1 MVKFCLFLCDDELW
15 EEFMNITILGTGAW
29 GTALAIHFSLHQH
42 TIKMWSHNTEHARIM
57 QDTRRNDR
65 YLPNFTLP
73 NNITIYDDL
82 NSALMDSDLIL
93 IVTPVV
99 GLRSSLELIK
109 QLGYGHLPILTACK
123 GFELDSGLLTFQV
136 VKEVLPD
143 NNKIGV
149 LSGPS
154 FAQELAKQ
162 LPCAVCLSSENISW
176 MTELTQKL
184 NTNIM
189 RLYANDDII
198 GVSVGGA
205 VKNVMAIA
213 TGLSDGLNYGLNARA
228 ALVTRGLAEITRLA
242 VAMGAQTKT
251 MMGLAGMGDLILTCT
266 GALSRNRKVGLGL
279 AEGKTLHQ
287 VLKEIGHVAEGV
299 PTIEEVHNTAVRYQI
314 DMPIT
319 DMLYQLVRNELSAHD
334 VMERLMQRKP
344 KSE

>member
-1 MVKFCLFLCDDELW
+1 
-15 EEFMNITILGTGAW
+15 MNITVLGTGAW
-29 GTALAIHFSLHQH
+29 GTALGMHFALHQH
-42 TIKMWSHNTEHARIM
+42 QVNMWTHNAEHAQTM
-57 QDTRRNDR
+57 QATRQNER
-65 YLPNFTLP
+65 YLAGFQLP
-73 NNITIYDDL
+73 DNLTVHSDL
-82 NSALMDSDLIL
+82 GAALQGSELIL

-99 GLRSSLELIK
+99 GLRDSVNLIK
-109 QLGYGHLPILTACK
+109 EHGAGHLPILTACK
-123 GFELDSGLLTFQV
+123 GFELDSGLLTFEV
-136 VKEVLPD
+136 VQQVLPE

-162 LPCAVCLSSENISW
+162 LPCAVCLASNNTAWID
-176 MTELTQKL
+176 ELTQQL
-184 NTNIM
+184 NTSVM
-189 RLYANDDII
+189 RLYANHDMI
-198 GVSVGGA
+198 GVAVGGA

-213 TGLSDGLNYGLNARA
+213 TGLSDGLGYGLNARA

-242 VAMGAQTKT
+242 VAMGAQPKT

-287 VLKEIGHVAEGV
+287 VLREIGHVAEGV
-299 PTIEEVHNTAVRYQI
+299 PTIEEVHNAAAKHQI

-319 DMLYQLVRNELSAHD
+319 DMLYQLVRNELAASD
-334 VMERLMQRKP
+334 VMERLMQREP

>member
-1 MVKFCLFLCDDELW
+1 MR
-15 EEFMNITILGTGAW
+15 ITVLGAGAW
-29 GTALAIHFSLHQH
+29 GSALASHFALHQH
-42 TIKMWSHNTEHARIM
+42 NVKMWTHNLEHAQTM
-57 QDTRRNDR
+57 QATRTNER
-65 YLPNFTLP
+65 YLAGFALP
-73 NNITIYDDL
+73 EALQIETDL
-82 NSALMDSDLIL
+82 SQALSDAELVL
-93 IVTPVV
+93 VVTPVV
-99 GLRSSLELIK
+99 GLRDTILKIKEL
-109 QLGYGHLPILTACK
+109 GFGHLPILTACK

-136 VKEVLPD
+136 VQQVLPD
-143 NNKIGV
+143 NQKVGV

-162 LPCAVCLSSENISW
+162 LPCAVCLASENQAWID
-176 MTELTQKL
+176 ELTQKL
-184 NTNIM
+184 NNHIM
-189 RLYANDDII
+189 RLYANYDVI
-198 GVSVGGA
+198 GVAVGGA

-213 TGLSDGLNYGLNARA
+213 TGLSDGLGYGLNARA

-242 VAMGAQTKT
+242 EAMGAHPKT

-299 PTIEEVHNTAVRYQI
+299 PTIEEVHNAAAKYQI

-319 DMLYQLVRNELSAHD
+319 AMLYQLVRNELAATD
-334 VMERLMQRKP
+334 VMERLMQREP

>member
-1 MVKFCLFLCDDELW
+1 
-15 EEFMNITILGTGAW
+15 MNITILGAGAW
-29 GTALAIHFSLHQH
+29 GTALGIHFAKHGHQIAMWTHNAEH
-42 TIKMWSHNTEHARIM
+42 TQTM
-57 QDTRRNDR
+57 QESRENER
-65 YLPNFTLP
+65 YLPNFRLP
-73 NNITIYDDL
+73 ENL
-82 NSALMDSDLIL
+82 NVYADMSEALRDSELVL
-93 IVTPVV
+93 VVTPVV
-99 GLRSSLELIK
+99 GLRSSVE
-109 QLGYGHLPILTACK
+109 QLTQHGGGNLPILTACK
-123 GFELDSGLLTFQV
+123 GFELDTGLLTYQV
-136 VKEVLPD
+136 VQEVLPE
-143 NNKIGV
+143 NPRIGV

-162 LPCAVCLSSENISW
+162 LPCAVCLASQNEAW
-176 MTELTQKL
+176 LHDLVQAL
-184 NTNIM
+184 NTNVM
-189 RLYANDDII
+189 RLYGNSDVI

-213 TGLSDGLNYGLNARA
+213 TGLSDGLGYGLNARA

-299 PTIEEVHNTAVRYQI
+299 PTIEEVHNAAAKYQI

-319 DMLYQLVRNELSAHD
+319 DMLYQLVRNELAASD
-334 VMERLMQRKP
+334 VMERLMQREP

>member
-1 MVKFCLFLCDDELW
+1 
-15 EEFMNITILGTGAW
+15 MNITILGAGAW
-29 GTALAIHFSLHQH
+29 GTALGIHFAKHNHQ
-42 TIKMWSHNTEHARIM
+42 IAMWTHNAEHAQAM
-57 QDTRRNDR
+57 QQSRENER
-65 YLPNFTLP
+65 YLPNFRLP
-73 NNITIYDDL
+73 DNL
-82 NSALMDSDLIL
+82 NVYADMSEALRDSELVL
-93 IVTPVV
+93 VVTPVV
-99 GLRSSLELIK
+99 GLRSSVEQLK
-109 QLGYGHLPILTACK
+109 QHGGGNLPILTACK
-123 GFELDSGLLTFQV
+123 GFELDTGLLTFQV
-136 VKEVLPD
+136 VQEVLPE
-143 NNKIGV
+143 NPRIGV

-162 LPCAVCLSSENISW
+162 LPCAVCLASENEAW
-176 MTELTQKL
+176 LHDLVQTL

-189 RLYANDDII
+189 RLYANSDVI

-205 VKNVMAIA
+205 VKNIMAIA

-242 VAMGAQTKT
+242 VAMGAHTKT

-299 PTIEEVHNTAVRYQI
+299 PTIEEVHNAAAKYQI

-319 DMLYQLVRNELSAHD
+319 DMLYQLVRNELAAND
-334 VMERLMQRKP
+334 VVERLMQREP

>member
-1 MVKFCLFLCDDELW
+1 
-15 EEFMNITILGTGAW
+15 MNITILGTGAW
-29 GTALAIHFSLHQH
+29 GTALAIHFAVHNH
-42 TIKMWSHNTEHARIM
+42 RVNMWSHNAEHIRDM
-57 QDTRRNDR
+57 QQTRRNDR
-65 YLPNFTLP
+65 YLPNFSLP
-73 NNITIYDDL
+73 ENLNLFVDL
-82 NSALMDSDLIL
+82 PDALQESELVL
-93 IVTPVV
+93 VVTPVV
-99 GLRSSLELIK
+99 GLRSSVELLK
-109 QLGYGHLPILTACK
+109 QYGYGHLPILTACK
-123 GFELDSGLLTFQV
+123 GFELDSGLLKFEV
-136 VKEVLPD
+136 VQEVLPD
-143 NNKIGV
+143 NQKIGV

-162 LPCAVCLSSENISW
+162 LPCAVCLASKNGAWIG
-176 MTELTQKL
+176 ELTHQL
-184 NTNIM
+184 NTSIM
-189 RLYANDDII
+189 RLYANDDIV

-213 TGLSDGLNYGLNARA
+213 TGLSDGLGYGLNARA

-299 PTIEEVHNTAVRYQI
+299 PTIEEVHNAAARHQI

-319 DMLYQLVRNELSAHD
+319 DMLYQLLRNELAVHD
-334 VMERLMQRKP
+334 VMERLMQREP
-344 KSE
+344 KCE

>member
-1 MVKFCLFLCDDELW
+1 
-15 EEFMNITILGTGAW
+15 MNITILGAGAW
-29 GTALAIHFSLHQH
+29 GTALGIHFAKHNHQ
-42 TIKMWSHNTEHARIM
+42 IAMWTHNAEHAQAM
-57 QDTRRNDR
+57 QQSRENER
-65 YLPNFTLP
+65 YLPNFRLP
-73 NNITIYDDL
+73 DNL
-82 NSALMDSDLIL
+82 NVYADMSEALRDSELVL
-93 IVTPVV
+93 VVTPVV
-99 GLRSSLELIK
+99 GLRSSVEQLK
-109 QLGYGHLPILTACK
+109 QHGGGNLPILTACK
-123 GFELDSGLLTFQV
+123 GFELDTGLLTFQV
-136 VKEVLPD
+136 VQEVLPE
-143 NNKIGV
+143 NPRIGV

-162 LPCAVCLSSENISW
+162 LPCAVCLASENEAW
-176 MTELTQKL
+176 LHDLVQTL

-189 RLYANDDII
+189 RLYANSDVI

-205 VKNVMAIA
+205 VKNIMAIA

-242 VAMGAQTKT
+242 VAMGAHTKT

-299 PTIEEVHNTAVRYQI
+299 PTIEEVHNAAAKYQI

-319 DMLYQLVRNELSAHD
+319 DMLYQLVRNELAASD
-334 VMERLMQRKP
+334 VMERLMQREP

>member
-1 MVKFCLFLCDDELW
+1 
-15 EEFMNITILGTGAW
+15 MNITILGTGAW
-29 GTALAIHFSLHQH
+29 GTALGIHFAVHNH
-42 TIKMWSHNTEHARIM
+42 RVNMWSHNAEHIRDM
-57 QDTRRNDR
+57 QQTRRNDR
-65 YLPNFTLP
+65 YLPNFSLP
-73 NNITIYDDL
+73 ENLNLFVDL
-82 NSALMDSDLIL
+82 PDALQESELVL
-93 IVTPVV
+93 VVTPVV
-99 GLRSSLELIK
+99 GLRSSVELLK
-109 QLGYGHLPILTACK
+109 QYGYGHLPILTACK
-123 GFELDSGLLTFQV
+123 GFELDSGLLTFEV
-136 VKEVLPD
+136 VQEVLPD
-143 NNKIGV
+143 NQKIGV

-162 LPCAVCLSSENISW
+162 LPCAVCLASKNGAWIG
-176 MTELTQKL
+176 ELTHQL
-184 NTNIM
+184 NTSIM
-189 RLYANDDII
+189 RLYANDDIV

-213 TGLSDGLNYGLNARA
+213 TGLSDGLGYGLNALA

-299 PTIEEVHNTAVRYQI
+299 PTIEEVHNAAARHQI

-319 DMLYQLVRNELSAHD
+319 DMLYQLLRNELAVHD
-334 VMERLMQRKP
+334 VMERLMQREP
-344 KSE
+344 KCE